1 MSLLRH
7 VFQIQKQIYKTCQD
21 CPDRPGFIYT
31 FQEEDVECYENYL
44 KHKKHFP
51 FTVVGDLETTTGYIS
66 EIEGESMFVTSYFL
80 MFNFHPKIEMTPFTC
95 LRSFG
100 QNEKGLKFITLPE
113 KSYPY
118 INDDDIR
125 CFEDV
130 SNTVLEKKKKQAIP
144 IFCMMVM
151 SMVYRCLKSYIYSVV
166 KSENVGL
173 SDEEKSQFHVKADCD
188 SFLKEY
194 SHCYLCKFPLEA
206 KDINSPGTLVHE
218 WSRLDFV
225 IRKEYQFLKNVMTR
239 EEITSSNHLCSLEA
253 YYEVLTFIFKAYKF
267 FSRQAKYPVTFDEST
282 LNVECKKINCWID
295 GWLLNRWS
303 HTQTN

>member
-100 QNEKGLKFITLPE
+100 QN
-113 KSYPY
+113 
-118 INDDDIR
+118 
-125 CFEDV
+125 
-130 SNTVLEKKKKQAIP
+130 
-144 IFCMMVM
+144 
-151 SMVYRCLKSYIYSVV
+151 
-166 KSENVGL
+166 
-173 SDEEKSQFHVKADCD
+173 
-188 SFLKEY
+188 
-194 SHCYLCKFPLEA
+194 
-206 KDINSPGTLVHE
+206 
-218 WSRLDFV
+218 
-225 IRKEYQFLKNVMTR
+225 
-239 EEITSSNHLCSLEA
+239 
-253 YYEVLTFIFKAYKF
+253 
-267 FSRQAKYPVTFDEST
+267 
-282 LNVECKKINCWID
+282 
-295 GWLLNRWS
+295 
-303 HTQTN
+303 